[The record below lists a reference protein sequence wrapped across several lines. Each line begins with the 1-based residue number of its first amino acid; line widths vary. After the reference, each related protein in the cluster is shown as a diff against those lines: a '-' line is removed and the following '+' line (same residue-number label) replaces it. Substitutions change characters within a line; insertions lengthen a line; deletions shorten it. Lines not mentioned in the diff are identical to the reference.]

1 MNYITLMV
9 LVGIVLVFL
18 ILIVRYYLLY
28 KKGLQED

>member
-28 KKGLQED
+28 KKGLQGD